1 MGRLTARFAATAPPG
16 DYLDGSGLYLCVA
29 PSRSRSLVYRFS
41 WHGRRPEMG
50 LGRFPDVS
58 LAEARAL
65 RDEASRALRS
75 GRNPIEE
82 RRTAKLA
89 TSARQTFGAVADTLL
104 ESKVRELRSKRSLDQ
119 WRASLVETVA
129 VLRARPV
136 DEVDTEAVLALIKPL
151 WLERPKNAER
161 LRGRIE
167 AVLDAARA
175 GGHRNGEN
183 PARWRGHLEHLLPR
197 PPKLARGHHAAMNYD
212 ELPAFMKRLRGVDTV
227 SARALEFAVL
237 TAGRSGEVY
246 GARWPE
252 IDLGGRVWI
261 IPATRMKA
269 GREHRVPLS
278 DRAFAVLEELA
289 EVKINEFV
297 FPGHRRGKPLSH
309 VAMAKVMSRLGA
321 QRVTVHGFRSSFR
334 DWAGNETHFPRE
346 ITEGALAHVVG
357 DKAEQAYRRGDAL
370 EKRRAL
376 MSAWAAYCEPKGL
389 RQRDPP
395 NCLRAY
401 STRGDRTAIRKA
413 ESASLGFPASLGCA
427 R

>member
-1 MGRLTARFAATAPPG
+1 MRRAVSVPFVGVSVQLARPLPRNGPG
-16 DYLDGSGLYLCVA
+16 C
-29 PSRSRSLVYRFS
+29 
-41 WHGRRPEMG
+41 
-50 LGRFPDVS
+50 FPDVS

-346 ITEGALAHVVG
+346 IAEGALAHVVG

-376 MSAWAAYCEPKGL
+376 MSALPLTANEKDLGNVI
-389 RQRDPP
+389 R
-395 NCLRAY
+395 
-401 STRGDRTAIRKA
+401 RTV
-413 ESASLGFPASLGCA
+413 
-427 R
+427 

>member
-1 MGRLTARFAATAPPG
+1 MVDNL
-16 DYLDGSGLYLCVA
+16 SGLA
-29 PSRSRSLVYRFS
+29 AEPSASGWLGFACLVGF
-41 WHGRRPEMG
+41 GAG
-50 LGRFPDVS
+50 LGVFIAPNNHATINAAPQS
-58 LAEARAL
+58 LSGEAGAMLNLMRVL
-65 RDEASRALRS
+65 GTSLGVASASSMLSWRMQVAS
-75 GRNPIEE
+75 GSHE
-82 RRTAKLA
+82 RRL
-89 TSARQTFGAVADTLL
+89 SQFSEHQLIGAAQ
-104 ESKVRELRSKRSLDQ
+104 SG
-119 WRASLVETVA
+119 
-129 VLRARPV
+129 
-136 DEVDTEAVLALIKPL
+136 DTEAVLALIKPL

-212 ELPAFMKRLRGVDTV
+212 EIPAFMKRLRGVDTV
-227 SARALEFAVL
+227 SARALEFAIL

-278 DRAFAVLEELA
+278 DRALAVLEELA

-321 QRVTVHGFRSSFR
+321 QHVTVHGFRSSFR
-334 DWAGNETHFPRE
+334 DWAGNEPIFRAKSP
-346 ITEGALAHVVG
+346 
-357 DKAEQAYRRGDAL
+357 
-370 EKRRAL
+370 RAL
-376 MSAWAAYCEPKGL
+376 
-389 RQRDPP
+389 
-395 NCLRAY
+395 
-401 STRGDRTAIRKA
+401 
-413 ESASLGFPASLGCA
+413 
-427 R
+427 

>member
-1 MGRLTARFAATAPPG
+1 MGRLTARFAATATPG

-29 PSRSRSLVYRFS
+29 PSLSRSWVYRFS

-89 TSARQTFGAVADTLL
+89 TSARQTFGAVADTIL

-151 WLERPKNAER
+151 WLERPKNADR

-227 SARALEFAVL
+227 SARALEFAIL

-278 DRAFAVLEELA
+278 DRALAVLEELA

-297 FPGHRRGKPLSH
+297 FPGHRHGKPLSH

-321 QRVTVHGFRSSFR
+321 QHVTVHGFRSSFR

-346 ITEGALAHVVG
+346 IAEGALAHVVG

-370 EKRRAL
+370 EKRRE
-376 MSAWAAYCEPKGL
+376 MMEAWSCFCEP
-389 RQRDPP
+389 
-395 NCLRAY
+395 
-401 STRGDRTAIRKA
+401 
-413 ESASLGFPASLGCA
+413 
-427 R
+427 

>member
-1 MGRLTARFAATAPPG
+1 
-16 DYLDGSGLYLCVA
+16 
-29 PSRSRSLVYRFS
+29 
-41 WHGRRPEMG
+41 MG

-89 TSARQTFGAVADTLL
+89 TSARQTFGAIADRLF

-119 WRASLVETVA
+119 WRASLVEAVA
-129 VLRARPV
+129 GLRARPV
-136 DEVDTEAVLALIKPL
+136 DEIDTEAVLALIRPL
-151 WLERPKNAER
+151 WLKRPKNADR

-175 GGHRNGEN
+175 GGHRTGEN

-197 PPKLARGHHAAMNYD
+197 PPKLARGHHAAMSYD

-227 SARALEFAVL
+227 SARALEFAIL

-269 GREHRVPLS
+269 AREHRVPLS
-278 DRAFAVLEELA
+278 DRALAVLDELA

-297 FPGHRRGKPLSH
+297 FPGHRPGKPLSH
-309 VAMAKVMSRLGA
+309 AAMAKVMSRLGA
-321 QRVTVHGFRSSFR
+321 QDVTVHGFRSSFR

-346 ITEGALAHVVG
+346 IAEGALAHIVG

-370 EKRRAL
+370 EKRRR
-376 MSAWAAYCEPKGL
+376 MMDAWANWCVP
-389 RQRDPP
+389 R
-395 NCLRAY
+395 
-401 STRGDRTAIRKA
+401 
-413 ESASLGFPASLGCA
+413 PAFDDGSGA
-427 R
+427 

>member
-1 MGRLTARFAATAPPG
+1 VGRLTARFASTASSG

-29 PSRSRSLVYRFS
+29 PSLSRSWVYRFS
-41 WHGRRPEMG
+41 WRGRRPEMG

-89 TSARQTFGAVADTLL
+89 TSARQTFGAIADRLF

-119 WRASLVETVA
+119 WRASLVEAVA
-129 VLRARPV
+129 GLRARPV
-136 DEVDTEAVLALIKPL
+136 DEIDTEAVLALIKPL
-151 WLERPKNAER
+151 WLERPNSADR

-175 GGHRNGEN
+175 GGHRTGEN

-197 PPKLARGHHAAMNYD
+197 PPKLARGHHAAMSYD
-212 ELPAFMKRLRGVDTV
+212 ELPAFLKRLRGVDTV

-246 GARWPE
+246 GARWSE

-269 GREHRVPLS
+269 AREHRVPLS
-278 DRAFAVLEELA
+278 DRALAVLEELA
-289 EVKINEFV
+289 KVKINEFV

-321 QRVTVHGFRSSFR
+321 QHVTVHGFRSSFR

-346 ITEGALAHVVG
+346 IAEGALAHVVG

-376 MSAWAAYCEPKGL
+376 MNAWAAYCEP
-389 RQRDPP
+389 
-395 NCLRAY
+395 
-401 STRGDRTAIRKA
+401 RT
-413 ESASLGFPASLGCA
+413 
-427 R
+427 

>member
-1 MGRLTARFAATAPPG
+1 MGRLTARFAATATPG
-16 DYLDGSGLYLCVA
+16 DYLDGRGLYLCVA
-29 PSRSRSLVYRFS
+29 PSLSRSWVYRFS

-65 RDEASRALRS
+65 RDEASLALRS

-89 TSARQTFGAVADTLL
+89 TSARQTFGAIADGLF

-119 WRASLVETVA
+119 WRASLVEA
-129 VLRARPV
+129 AAGLRARPV
-136 DEVDTEAVLALIKPL
+136 DEIDTEAVLALIKPL
-151 WLERPKNAER
+151 WLERPKNADR

-175 GGHRNGEN
+175 GGHRTGEN

-197 PPKLARGHHAAMNYD
+197 PPKLTRGHHAAMSYD
-212 ELPAFMKRLRGVDTV
+212 ELPAFLKRLRGVDTV
-227 SARALEFAVL
+227 AARALEFAVL

-269 GREHRVPLS
+269 AREHRVPLS
-278 DRAFAVLEELA
+278 DRALAVLDELA

-321 QRVTVHGFRSSFR
+321 QHVTVHGFRSSFR

-346 ITEGALAHVVG
+346 IAEGALAHVVG

-376 MSAWAAYCEPKGL
+376 MSAWAAYCEPKDLG
-389 RQRDPP
+389 
-395 NCLRAY
+395 NV
-401 STRGDRTAIRKA
+401 IR
-413 ESASLGFPASLGCA
+413 LTV
-427 R
+427 

>member
-1 MGRLTARFAATAPPG
+1 M
-16 DYLDGSGLYLCVA
+16 CVA
-29 PSRSRSLVYRFS
+29 PSLSRSWVYRFS

-65 RDEASRALRS
+65 RDEAGRALRS

-89 TSARQTFGAVADTLL
+89 TSARQTFGAIADRLF

-119 WRASLVETVA
+119 WRASLVEAVA
-129 VLRARPV
+129 GLRARPV
-136 DEVDTEAVLALIKPL
+136 DEIDTEAVLALIRPL
-151 WLERPKNAER
+151 WLERPKNADR

-175 GGHRNGEN
+175 GGHRTGEN

-197 PPKLARGHHAAMNYD
+197 PPKLVRGHHAAMSYD
-212 ELPAFMKRLRGVDTV
+212 ELPAFLKRLRGVDTV
-227 SARALEFAVL
+227 SARALEFAIL

-269 GREHRVPLS
+269 AREHRVPLS
-278 DRAFAVLEELA
+278 DRALSVLEELA
-289 EVKINEFV
+289 EALA
-297 FPGHRRGKPLSH
+297 PGHGDS
-309 VAMAKVMSRLGA
+309 ARLGA
-321 QRVTVHGFRSSFR
+321 R
-334 DWAGNETHFPRE
+334 PRRWRQ
-346 ITEGALAHVVG
+346 L
-357 DKAEQAYRRGDAL
+357 RLRWP
-370 EKRRAL
+370 KRRNCAFDHGPPDD
-376 MSAWAAYCEPKGL
+376 AAPHESWRDHGPRPSLKLQRLGERSQLVQCGAPRDGPRAHDPEQGRACLPSRRRTGKAQAIDGGL
-389 RQRDPP
+389 
-395 NCLRAY
+395 C
-401 STRGDRTAIRKA
+401 RT
-413 ESASLGFPASLGCA
+413 L
-427 R
+427 